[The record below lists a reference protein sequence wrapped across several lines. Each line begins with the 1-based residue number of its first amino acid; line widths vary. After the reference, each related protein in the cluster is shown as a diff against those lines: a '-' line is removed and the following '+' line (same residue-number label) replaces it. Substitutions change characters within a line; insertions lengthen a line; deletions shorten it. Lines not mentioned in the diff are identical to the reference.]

1 MPCLTTNHLLVWIFP
16 GTRSE
21 LKGQLSIQRCSKCFT
36 IVTTLAA
43 LLAVGSG
50 TRFTILSWG
59 RQPSA
64 GTSWVLQR
72 LSQDSGANRNSRTHR
87 GASAH
92 GIWQIDS
99 KRLSTCK
106 LKSDRFS
113 CSFINRPRARVQR
126 RRPGRR
132 TPGAGAVAAGA
143 RARGRRGPGPGL
155 GGPGRGGEKYYDTPS
170 RYV

>member
-21 LKGQLSIQRCSKCFT
+21 LKGQLSIRCSKCFT

-59 RQPSA
+59 RLPSA
-64 GTSWVLQR
+64 GTRWVLQR
-72 LSQDSGANRNSRTHR
+72 LSQDSGANRNSRYSS
-87 GASAH
+87 G
-92 GIWQIDS
+92 
-99 KRLSTCK
+99 RLA
-106 LKSDRFS
+106 DRQQEAFNLQVEIRPFFS

-126 RRPGRR
+126 RRRRSPAPPAPWRPPGWVG
-132 TPGAGAVAAGA
+132 PAAAGKNTMIL
-143 RARGRRGPGPGL
+143 RVVTSNLNR
-155 GGPGRGGEKYYDTPS
+155 EIQS
-170 RYV
+170 V